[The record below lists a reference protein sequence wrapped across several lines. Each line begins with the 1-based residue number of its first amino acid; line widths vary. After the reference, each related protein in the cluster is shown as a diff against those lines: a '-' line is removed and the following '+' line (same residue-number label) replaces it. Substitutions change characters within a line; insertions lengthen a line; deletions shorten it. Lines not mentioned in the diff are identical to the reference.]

1 MPDLRNVIAKRKITH
16 KQGEILVR
24 THNKAVRDNIPD
36 IIKKSGKTCTIK
48 QLDDMDFLA
57 ELEKKLYEEINEYM
71 ADRDIEELADI
82 LEVIYRIAE
91 LKGYPGKDMEKIRME
106 KRVKTGCFSRNL
118 YLFETS
124 D

>member
-1 MPDLRNVIAKRKITH
+1 MVK
-16 KQGEILVR
+16 

-36 IIKKSGKTCTIK
+36 IIKKSGKTCTVK

-91 LKGYPGKDMEKIRME
+91 LKGCMGKNLEKIRME